1 MRKLRTVLAAIVSL
15 ILIAAGTGLM
25 FAQSDA
31 ARLQGIITDQTS
43 ALVPGAKVQVTD
55 TSTNRVLET
64 TSAPDTGAWS
74 FPVLPPG
81 NYVLE
86 VSKEG
91 FKPIKQNVT
100 LQVAQ
105 VANVNFVL
113 EPGGVSEQIVG
124 QRRRGTGG

>member
-1 MRKLRTVLAAIVSL
+1 MRKLRATAAAL
-15 ILIAAGTGLM
+15 FGLLLIAAGSPI

-31 ARLQGIITDQTS
+31 ARLQGLVTDQS
-43 ALVPGAKVQVTD
+43 NALVPGAKVTVTD
-55 TSTNRVLET
+55 ESTNRVLET
-64 TSAPDTGAWS
+64 KSADDSGAWS

-81 NYVLE
+81 NYVIE
-86 VSKEG
+86 VTKEG

-113 EPGGVSEQIVG
+113 QPGTVSEQLVV
-124 QRRRGTGG
+124 TADA